1 MLDFFEK
8 IPFDDIDG
16 GVWKQGW
23 DIRCSEDAFDKK
35 KLLVFVM
42 PHSHNDPGKVITFYP
57 SRFRMSVRFI
67 AMSENTISPEQF
79 LAKVT

>member
-23 DIRCSEDAFDKK
+23 DIRYSEDAFDKK

-42 PHSHNDPGKVITFYP
+42 PHSHNDPGKVIFFP
-57 SRFRMSVRFI
+57 VRFRTSFTLI
-67 AMSENTISPEQF
+67 TLPENTI
-79 LAKVT
+79 